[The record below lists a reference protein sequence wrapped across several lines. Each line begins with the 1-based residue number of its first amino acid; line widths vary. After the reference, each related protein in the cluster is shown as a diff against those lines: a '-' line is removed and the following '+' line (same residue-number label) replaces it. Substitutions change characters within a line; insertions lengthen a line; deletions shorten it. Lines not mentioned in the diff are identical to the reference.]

1 MFIRIKGTSKQRLTR
16 VKDGQHTMVKG
27 SIEEDD
33 IAIVNRYAS
42 NIRAPLY
49 IRQMLTNLKREI
61 DRIAIIM
68 EL

>member
-1 MFIRIKGTSKQRLTR
+1 
-16 VKDGQHTMVKG
+16 MVKV
-27 SIEEDD
+27 SVEEDD

-42 NIRAPLY
+42 NIGAPLY